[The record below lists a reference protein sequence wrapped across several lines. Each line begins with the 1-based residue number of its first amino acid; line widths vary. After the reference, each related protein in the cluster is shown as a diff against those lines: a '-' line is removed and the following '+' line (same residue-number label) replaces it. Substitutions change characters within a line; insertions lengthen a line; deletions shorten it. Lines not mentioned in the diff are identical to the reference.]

1 MSNYVLETERCLLR
15 PLNPADCGSF
25 FRLNEHPD
33 IFRFTTDPPFESVN
47 DARKFLE
54 QYNPYRQNGF
64 GRWAVELKKDRIFT
78 GWCGLKFILEEN
90 EVDVGYRFLPEFW
103 GRGLATETGTACCN
117 LGFHSY
123 GLTRIVARIHPDNL
137 RSVRV
142 AQKMKMSFEK
152 ELIYDNA
159 PWLNY
164 VLYKS

>member
-1 MSNYVLETERCLLR
+1 MSNYILETERCLLR
-15 PLNPADCGSF
+15 PLTTADCDGF
-25 FRLNEHPD
+25 YRLNEHPD
-33 IFRFTTDPPFESVN
+33 IFRFTTDPPFQSI
-47 DARKFLE
+47 DAARKFLE
-54 QYNPYRQNGF
+54 EYNPYRQNGF
-64 GRWAVELKKDRIFT
+64 GRWAVELKPELTFT
-78 GWCGLKFILEEN
+78 GWCGLKFIPDEN

-103 GRGLATETGTACCN
+103 GRGLATETGAACCR

-123 GLTRIVARIHPDNL
+123 GLTRIVARIHPENL

-142 AQKMKMSFEK
+142 AEKMNMTFEK